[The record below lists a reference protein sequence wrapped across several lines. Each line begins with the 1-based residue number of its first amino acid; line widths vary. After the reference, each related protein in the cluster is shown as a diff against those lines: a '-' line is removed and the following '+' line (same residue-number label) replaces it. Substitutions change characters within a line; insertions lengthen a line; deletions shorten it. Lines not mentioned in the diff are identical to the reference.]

1 MRSSSMI
8 LRKCRIE
15 NPASSAAVGMSKN
28 IFVRAGLAVRV
39 SVNIILFPPL
49 SFCFLPFDAVHAFG
63 FPMREP
69 FRKGHD
75 RTEAQDHKYLAPKGL
90 PGLPF
95 FRRMNVEL
103 CQEADKQESYK
114 YCARSRLQAD
124 ISTFM

>member
-28 IFVRAGLAVRV
+28 IFVRAGLAVGV
-39 SVNIILFPPL
+39 SVNIILFPPFRRVSCIWL
-49 SFCFLPFDAVHAFG
+49 SNARTPSERV
-63 FPMREP
+63 MRGQKP
-69 FRKGHD
+69 K
-75 RTEAQDHKYLAPKGL
+75 TKYLVTKGL

-103 CQEADKQESYK
+103 CQEADKQEADK
-114 YCARSRLQAD
+114 HWARSGSKQTSRLFVAEN
-124 ISTFM
+124 